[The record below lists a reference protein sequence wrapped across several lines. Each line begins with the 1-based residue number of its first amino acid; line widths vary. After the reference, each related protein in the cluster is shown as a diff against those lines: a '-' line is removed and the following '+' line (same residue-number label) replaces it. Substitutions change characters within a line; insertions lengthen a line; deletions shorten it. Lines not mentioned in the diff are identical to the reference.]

1 MTSIISRRTESI
13 HSFWSEET
21 KIDDD
26 NQSIDRHETI
36 TTLVSSTS
44 PNHFQIIK
52 KICRK
57 STESYRDFIK
67 RASSEYCIMSVLSHT
82 NIVNAKDMLMKKFH
96 FELVLN
102 LEDQGISLFNLIH
115 SNHLD
120 YQQRNYYMYQLLQSI
135 QYLHSLGIGHRDIQL
150 NNILIMPDHTLKLSN
165 FSSSVVF
172 CEPGQ
177 QKKKQSHG
185 KVGLIEYQSPETL
198 FYHHHHHQ
206 PITMKNK
213 KLFSSLLSPQ
223 SDQQQQIINN
233 NINSNHHFSYWATEL
248 DIWSLGIVFFYLW
261 QKGFPWSMA
270 CSLHDPLFYIYVRS
284 YPIYDP
290 DTIPCLQPLP
300 YLPRQ
305 LIYKMLNP
313 EPTAR
318 ISINSLLNEYH
329 LLTS

>member
-1 MTSIISRRTESI
+1 MTSIKSRRTGSI

-21 KIDDD
+21 KIDNDS
-26 NQSIDRHETI
+26 QSIGQHETT
-36 TTLVSSTS
+36 TTLVSSTL

-52 KICRK
+52 KVCRR

-82 NIVNAKDMLMKKFH
+82 NIVNAKDMLMKKYH

-102 LEDQGISLFNLIH
+102 LEDQGIPLSNLIH
-115 SNHLD
+115 SSHLD

-177 QKKKQSHG
+177 MKKKQSYG
-185 KVGLIEYQSPETL
+185 KVGLLEYQSPETL
-198 FYHHHHHQ
+198 SYHHHHQ
-206 PITMKNK
+206 PLAMKNK
-213 KLFSSLLSPQ
+213 KLFSSLLSSQ
-223 SDQQQQIINN
+223 SDQQQIINN
-233 NINSNHHFSYWATEL
+233 NINNDHHPPYWAAEL

-261 QKGFPWSMA
+261 EKRFPWSLA
-270 CSLHDPLFYIYVRS
+270 CSLHDPLFYIYARS
-284 YPIYDP
+284 HPIYGP
-290 DTIPCLQPLP
+290 DIIPCLQPLP

-305 LIYKMLNP
+305 LIYRMLNP
-313 EPTAR
+313 DPTTR
-318 ISINSLLNEYH
+318 ISISSLLNEYH
-329 LLTS
+329 LLTP